1 MVAQEY
7 EKNAHTM
14 PAIPNWTR
22 MQQVIGEGLNA
33 ILSRCSKDVAADLK
47 KLNVH
52 VNQEL
57 SAQRVLAK

>member
-1 MVAQEY
+1 
-7 EKNAHTM
+7 
-14 PAIPNWTR
+14 

-33 ILSRCSKDVAADLK
+33 ILSRCSKDLASDLK